1 MTTRTLL
8 LLALALGL
16 LAPGGVARAAS
27 ARRVP
32 EAETCTGTADDGWL
46 AEGKRRLVTVGQAT
60 TGQRILRRQGAAGCR
75 LLGEWVLAGAP
86 GADEDQRAE
95 ARSLALR
102 AGEPWSLEMALELAW
117 DREEEVRW
125 DALRSLVEQLPVLT
139 LEEAEVLLGSP
150 HEDARRAAIAIVV
163 GVHWVIHI
171 EVETKVVAV
180 VFVPIIVGD
189 VDVDEVEFWM
199 ADYFPPEHEPLLE
212 RLVADPEPE
221 IREWTAAAMGRAM
234 MERMAGTDAFGAHLL
249 TLVRDPDHD
258 AAHRAADSVGMGGP
272 PNALEILERMGAL
285 EDETLF
291 EDLLDGIDDCLD
303 RDLETVRTAEM
314 AAWVAEHGPER
325 YRAKAERLA
334 RRARSELGE

>member
-46 AEGKRRLVTVGQAT
+46 AEGKRRLVTEGQAT

-95 ARSLALR
+95 ARALALR

-139 LEEAEVLLGSP
+139 LDEAEVLLGSP
-150 HEDARRAAIAIVV
+150 HEDARRAATAHVLALPGTIVGGAVGGIGLAVILGQAVDSGAFDPLTTMIPLSGAAAYVSAVAAAVDGENAVARAYYLEDAVVTYPGSLAKMVGVPSLILGLAFLAPGLAAAVDQRTSARAVQAALLGCSAAYGVTGISMLVLSGIREHAEQDGTLLPPGGPTASARPRLDGVTPWLDPATGRGGLAVV
-163 GVHWVIHI
+163 GRW
-171 EVETKVVAV
+171 
-180 VFVPIIVGD
+180 
-189 VDVDEVEFWM
+189 
-199 ADYFPPEHEPLLE
+199 
-212 RLVADPEPE
+212 
-221 IREWTAAAMGRAM
+221 
-234 MERMAGTDAFGAHLL
+234 
-249 TLVRDPDHD
+249 
-258 AAHRAADSVGMGGP
+258 
-272 PNALEILERMGAL
+272 
-285 EDETLF
+285 
-291 EDLLDGIDDCLD
+291 
-303 RDLETVRTAEM
+303 
-314 AAWVAEHGPER
+314 
-325 YRAKAERLA
+325 
-334 RRARSELGE
+334 